1 MIKGHNILTYLPTY
15 LLTIIVKKNM
25 KISVEQGRV
34 VISLNIINI
43 LYLILFSRNF
53 FPKNTIA
60 KIGCNSFD
68 QSPS

>member
-34 VISLNIINI
+34 VTSLNIINI
-43 LYLILFSRNF
+43 
-53 FPKNTIA
+53 
-60 KIGCNSFD
+60 
-68 QSPS
+68 